1 LVKLSLHDRVEFW
14 FISFI
19 HDTMYSLFM
28 NAEKLLLPAGLKEG
42 DHVLEVGCGPGFFT
56 LPSAEIVGDKGFIYA
71 IDINPFAIRKV
82 EKKIAKAG
90 VKNVKTMIVDVT
102 ETTLK
107 DSIIDIAFFFGV
119 IHSLHSII
127 DRVVLEMHRILKDEG
142 LISIQK
148 SVKFKDGLVDIITQN
163 NKFKFIEE
171 KKRMFVF
178 QKIK

>member
-1 LVKLSLHDRVEFW
+1 MSLHDRIESW

-28 NAEKLLLPAGLKEG
+28 DADTLLIPAGLKEG

-56 LPSAEIVGDKGFIYA
+56 IPAAEIVGDKGFVYA

-82 EKKIAKAG
+82 EKKIVKAG
-90 VKNVKTMIVDVT
+90 VRNVKTMIVDVT
-102 ETTLK
+102 ETTSK
-107 DSIIDIAFFFGV
+107 DSSIDISFFFGV
-119 IHSLHSII
+119 IHSLNSII
-127 DRVVLEMHRILKDEG
+127 DRVILEMHRILKDEG

-148 SVKFKDGLVDIITQN
+148 SGKSKIDLTKIVTKN

-171 KKRMFVF
+171 KKKLLIF
-178 QKIK
+178 QKIS

>member
-1 LVKLSLHDRVEFW
+1 MSLHDRVEFW
-14 FISFI
+14 FISFM

-28 NAEKLLLPAGLKEG
+28 NAETLLIPAGLKEG

-56 LPSAEIVGDKGFIYA
+56 IPAAEIVGDKGFIYA

-107 DSIIDIAFFFGV
+107 DSSIDIAFFFGV
-119 IHSLHSII
+119 FHSLNSII
-127 DRVVLEMHRILKDEG
+127 GRVILEMHRILKDEG
-142 LISIQK
+142 IITIQK
-148 SVKFKDGLVDIITQN
+148 SGKSKDGLVDIITQN
-163 NKFKFIEE
+163 NKFKFLEE
-171 KKRMFVF
+171 KKRMLVF